1 MQRSRLKIT
10 MVIHANH
17 GNEIGAQEQKALA
30 ALRDAGVTL
39 LNQSVLL
46 RRVNDSAKTLIEL
59 SHKLHDSGVMPY
71 YLHLLDKTRGAMHFE
86 VDQST
91 AVQIIAEMRASLPGF
106 LVPRLVR
113 EQAGENSKTAIFS
126 I

>member
-1 MQRSRLKIT
+1 
-10 MVIHANH
+10 
-17 GNEIGAQEQKALA
+17 
-30 ALRDAGVTL
+30 LRNAGVSL

-46 RRVNDSAKTLIEL
+46 HRVNDSAKTLIEL

-113 EQAGENSKTAIFS
+113 EQAGKNSKTAIFS